1 MAGGLKLKFS
11 IVLFALTVYTQR
23 ENCKMDQPFV
33 KTYAT
38 LGYL

>member
-1 MAGGLKLKFS
+1 MDNAEVANIS
-11 IVLFALTVYTQR
+11 DICPWEDE